1 MTGFWLFLVG
11 LLATIGG
18 AELLVR
24 GGTRLAA
31 RLGISPMVIGV
42 TVVSLGTS
50 TPELAIGI
58 DAALQGSSSL
68 ALGNIAGT
76 NTLNLLLIL
85 GLAAVVQPLTL
96 RSQAIRLDLPI
107 MVAAAAALFLVALD
121 GVVTRLDGGALIA
134 LGLLYSVLIV
144 RAAHRET
151 VATRVEFARE
161 FGEPRIRA
169 VSAKRRTVRDVIW
182 LVAGIGV
189 IVVGA
194 NWLVNGAVDLARGF
208 GVSDAFIGLTVVAIG
223 TSAPELVTAIVATIR
238 RERDIA
244 VGNLIGSSVFNI
256 VFIFGVTSLIPSD
269 GIRVDPEII
278 AIDLPVMVAATV
290 ACIPVF
296 LTGNRMRRL
305 EGAAFV
311 AAYVVYLGTL
321 VFLRT

>member
-1 MTGFWLFLVG
+1 MTGFWIFLVG
-11 LLATIGG
+11 LVATIGG

-58 DAALQGSSSL
+58 DAALQGSGSL

-85 GLAAVVQPLTL
+85 GLAALIRPLTL
-96 RSQAIRLDLPI
+96 SSQVIRLDLPI
-107 MVAAAAALFLVALD
+107 MVAAAIALLLLALD
-121 GVVTRLDGGALIA
+121 GVVTRVDGGVLIA
-134 LGLLYSVLIV
+134 LGLVYSVVTV
-144 RAAHRET
+144 RTAHRET
-151 VATRVEFARE
+151 VAARVEFARE
-161 FGEPRIRA
+161 FDEPRIRV
-169 VSAKRRTVRDVIW
+169 VSSKGRTIRNVVW

-194 NWLVNGAVDLARGF
+194 DWLVTGAVDLARGF
-208 GVSDAFIGLTVVAIG
+208 GVSEALIGLTVVAIG
-223 TSAPELVTAIVATIR
+223 TSAPELVTAIVATLR
-238 RERDIA
+238 REPDIA
-244 VGNLIGSSVFNI
+244 VGNLIGSSVYNI
-256 VFIFGVTSLIPSD
+256 VFIFGVTSLIPSG
-269 GIRVDPEII
+269 GIHVDPELI

-290 ACIPVF
+290 ACVPVF
-296 LTGNRMRRL
+296 LTGSRMRRL
-305 EGAAFV
+305 EGVAFV
-311 AAYVVYLGTL
+311 VSYVVYLGTL

>member
-1 MTGFWLFLVG
+1 MTGFWVFLVG

-50 TPELAIGI
+50 IPELAIGI
-58 DAALQGSSSL
+58 DAALRGSGSL

-96 RSQAIRLDLPI
+96 RSQVIRLDLPI
-107 MVAAAAALFLVALD
+107 MVAAAVALLLVALD
-121 GVVTRLDGGALIA
+121 GVVTRLDGAALIA

-144 RAAHRET
+144 RAAHHES

-169 VSAKRRTVRDVIW
+169 VSAKGRTVRDVIW

-194 NWLVNGAVDLARGF
+194 DWLVNGAVDLARGF
-208 GVSDAFIGLTVVAIG
+208 GVSEALIGLTIVAIG

-244 VGNLIGSSVFNI
+244 VGNLIGSSVYNI
-256 VFIFGVTSLIPSD
+256 VFIFGVTSMVASD
-269 GIRVDPEII
+269 GVRVEPELI

-296 LTGNRMRRL
+296 ITGSRMRRL

-311 AAYVVYLGTL
+311 VAYVVYLGTL